1 MMKFILVLAFCLLL
15 ILDVHSQTT
24 AWTSWAD
31 CTELLDCFQRR
42 ILSCDAGEGIKC
54 LNEVV
59 GAFEQI
65 AVNCDTS
72 PECLENVDGM
82 FHASEVSAS

>member
-1 MMKFILVLAFCLLL
+1 MKATLVLAFCLRL
-15 ILDVHSQTT
+15 ILHVHSQTT

-31 CTELLDCFQRR
+31 ECTELLGCFRR
-42 ILSCDAGEGIKC
+42 RTLSCDAGEGIDC
-54 LNEVV
+54 LNEAV

-72 PECLENVDGM
+72 PECLENVDEM
-82 FHASEVSAS
+82 FQGSEVGAS

>member
-1 MMKFILVLAFCLLL
+1 MKTTLVLAFCLRL

-31 CTELLDCFQRR
+31 ECTELLGCFRRR
-42 ILSCDAGEGIKC
+42 ILSCGAGEGIAC
-54 LNEVV
+54 LNEAV

-72 PECLENVDGM
+72 PECLENVDEM
-82 FHASEVSAS
+82 FHGSEVGAS